1 MLIPKIRRWKN
12 KCNSKWW
19 KWNRKRVFVFP
30 NSVLKR
36 KNKINPY
43 FYINSFE
50 NNDCNRA
57 LFDVFSKINM
67 KKIEDL
73 IDEIPCISDLRKN
86 VYKVILYK
94 RYELIL
100 KPASELINKNKFLLE
115 V

>member
-1 MLIPKIRRWKN
+1 
-12 KCNSKWW
+12 
-19 KWNRKRVFVFP
+19 
-30 NSVLKR
+30 
-36 KNKINPY
+36 
-43 FYINSFE
+43 
-50 NNDCNRA
+50 
-57 LFDVFSKINM
+57 M